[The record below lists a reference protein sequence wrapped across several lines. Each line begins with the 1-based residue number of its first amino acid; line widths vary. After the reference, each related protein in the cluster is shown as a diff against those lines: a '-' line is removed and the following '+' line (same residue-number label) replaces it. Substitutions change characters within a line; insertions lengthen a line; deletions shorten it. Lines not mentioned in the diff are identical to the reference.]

1 VHSLYIA
8 VQLARQ
14 PTYGGRPYRL
24 QPLNQFTSLRREDAK
39 QGGGGLELQQIA
51 SSVPTPDL
59 EIPLWQS
66 GRPRFFGRYNDCEPR
81 LDARDQTKVPIT
93 M

>member
-1 VHSLYIA
+1 
-8 VQLARQ
+8 LARRFYDLGPGKTRANLAALLSTAAQ
-14 PTYGGRPYRL
+14 NGELEIR
-24 QPLNQFTSLRREDAK
+24 DAEEAAEHLVDLW
-39 QGGGGLELQQIA
+39 QGI
-51 SSVPTPDL
+51 SNSVPTTDL